1 MSLDIK
7 SINIKPKRETF
18 GHVERRIGE
27 GKMASRYEEAVYDVQ
42 ATANFHYRPL
52 ANPEFEL
59 YDVKKTAIVMEDWYK
74 FMDPRQ
80 YHYSSYVMARAKQQE
95 VAEQNF
101 VFVEKRNM
109 LDVMPEEIKDLIL
122 SYVLPLRH
130 YEWGANMNNL
140 QLCSEGYGAAITSAF
155 MFHAEDRLGNA
166 QYLTRIGLL
175 LSENNPIVLDTAKD
189 NWLNNKA
196 WQPLRKALED
206 SFVVKD
212 WFELHIAQNVIFDA
226 FIHPLY
232 FNVLEQELNAKGGS
246 AQAMMTEFITAW
258 NEECA
263 RWIDMTVKV
272 AINESNDN
280 KELINQWCKKYID
293 IAYEAVMPLAQEILN
308 NPEDSMNE
316 IKASLIERLNK
327 NGLSQ

>member
-7 SINIKPKRETF
+7 TVDIKPKRETF
-18 GHVERRIGE
+18 GHVARRIGE

-74 FMDPRQ
+74 FLDPRQ

-101 VFVEKRNM
+101 IFVEKRNM

-140 QLCSEGYGAAITSAF
+140 QLCSEGYGAAITNAF

-166 QYLTRIGLL
+166 QYITRIGLL
-175 LSENNPIVLDTAKD
+175 LSDNEPVVLDNGKD
-189 NWLNNKA
+189 QWMNDEA
-196 WQPLRKALED
+196 WQGLRKAMED
-206 SFVVKD
+206 SFVIKD
-212 WFELHIAQNVIFDA
+212 WFELHIAQNVILDA
-226 FIHPLY
+226 FVHPLY
-232 FNVLEQELNAKGGS
+232 FNLMEQELNAKGGS
-246 AQAMMTEFITAW
+246 AQVMMTEFITSW

-272 AINESNDN
+272 ACSENEEN
-280 KELINQWCKKYID
+280 KELLNTWCKKYIE
-293 IAYEAVMPLAQEILN
+293 IAYNAVLPLAKKVHSS
-308 NPEDSMNE
+308 PEEAMDM
-316 IKASLIERLNK
+316 IKDELVVRLNK
-327 NGLSQ
+327 NGLNL

>member
-18 GHVERRIGE
+18 GHVARRIGE
-27 GKMASRYEEAVYDVQ
+27 GKMASRYEEAVLDVQ

-52 ANPEFEL
+52 ANPEYEL
-59 YDVKKTAIVMEDWYK
+59 YDVRKTAIVMEDWYK
-74 FMDPRQ
+74 FLDPRQ

-101 VFVEKRNM
+101 LFVEKRNM
-109 LDVMPEEIKDLIL
+109 LDVMPEEIKELIL
-122 SYVLPLRH
+122 SYILPLRH

-140 QLCSEGYGAAITSAF
+140 QLVSEGYGAAITSAF

-175 LSENNPIVLDTAKD
+175 LSENNPVVLDDAKQM
-189 NWLNNKA
+189 WLNDEA

-206 SFVVKD
+206 SFVLKD
-212 WFELHIAQNVIFDA
+212 WFELHIAQNVILDA

-232 FNVLEQELNAKGGS
+232 FNILEQELTAKGGS

-258 NEECA
+258 NEECE

-272 AINESNDN
+272 AASESSEN
-280 KELINQWCKKYID
+280 KELLNTWCKKYIEV
-293 IAYEAVMPLAQEILN
+293 AYEAVMPLAQKVLS
-308 NPEDSMNE
+308 NPENSVSE
-316 IKASLIERLNK
+316 IKEALINRLNK
-327 NGLSQ
+327 NGLNL

>member
-7 SINIKPKRETF
+7 TVDIKPKRETF
-18 GHVERRIGE
+18 GHVARRIGE

-74 FMDPRQ
+74 FLDPRQ

-109 LDVMPEEIKDLIL
+109 LDVMPEDIKELIL
-122 SYVLPLRH
+122 NYILPLRH

-140 QLCSEGYGAAITSAF
+140 KLCSDGYGAAITSAF
-155 MFHAEDRLGNA
+155 MFHAEDRLGIA

-175 LSENNPIVLDTAKD
+175 LGENEASVLENAKS
-189 NWLNNKA
+189 NWLENES
-196 WQPLRKALED
+196 WQGLRKALED
-206 SFVVKD
+206 SFVVED
-212 WFELHIAQNVIFDA
+212 WFELHMAQNVIFDA

-232 FNVLEQELNAKGGS
+232 FNALEQELNTKGGS
-246 AQAMMTEFITAW
+246 AQAMMTEFITSW

-263 RWIDMTVKV
+263 RWVDMTIKV
-272 AINESNDN
+272 AANESEEN
-280 KELINQWCKKYID
+280 KQLLNKWCEKYID
-293 IAYEAVMPLAQEILN
+293 IAYKAVEPLAKQIIS
-308 NPEDSMNE
+308 NPEE
-316 IKASLIERLNK
+316 IMQSLRDELITRLNK
-327 NGLSQ
+327 NGLNL

>member
-7 SINIKPKRETF
+7 SVNIKPKRETF
-18 GHVERRIGE
+18 GHVARRIGE
-27 GKMASRYEEAVYDVQ
+27 GKMASRYEEAVLDVQ

-80 YHYSSYVMARAKQQE
+80 YHYSSYVIARAKQQE

-109 LDVMPEEIKDLIL
+109 LETMPEEVKDLIL
-122 SYVLPLRH
+122 NYVLPLRH

-140 QLCSEGYGAAITSAF
+140 HLCAEGYGAAITSAF
-155 MFHAEDRLGNA
+155 MFHAEDRLGIA

-175 LSENNPIVLDTAKD
+175 LSENDAVILSNAKQMWMD
-189 NWLNNKA
+189 NGA
-196 WQPLRKALED
+196 WQPLRKAMED
-206 SFVVKD
+206 TFVLKD
-212 WFELHIAQNVIFDA
+212 WFELHIAQNVVLDA

-232 FNVLEQELNAKGGS
+232 FNILEQELNSKGGS
-246 AQAMMTEFITAW
+246 AQAMMTEFITSW

-272 AINESNDN
+272 ASSESEEN
-280 KELINQWCKKYID
+280 KELLNTWCKKYID
-293 IAYEAVMPLAQEILN
+293 IAYLAVMPLAQKVLD
-308 NPEDSMNE
+308 NPEESMDE
-316 IKASLIERLNK
+316 IKDALVTRLNK
-327 NGLSQ
+327 NGLNL

>member
-7 SINIKPKRETF
+7 SVNIKPKRETF
-18 GHVERRIGE
+18 GHVARRIGE
-27 GKMASRYEEAVYDVQ
+27 GKMASRYEEAVLDVQ

-52 ANPEFEL
+52 ANPEYEL
-59 YDVKKTAIVMEDWYK
+59 YDVKKTTIKMEDWYK
-74 FMDPRQ
+74 FLDPRQ
-80 YHYSSYVMARAKQQE
+80 YHYASYVMARAKQQE

-101 VFVEKRNM
+101 QFVEKRNM
-109 LDVMPEEIKDLIL
+109 LDVMPDDVKDLIL
-122 SYVLPLRH
+122 NYVLPLRH

-175 LSENNPIVLDTAKD
+175 LSENEPSVLENAKD
-189 NWLNNKA
+189 KWLNDSA
-196 WQPLRKALED
+196 WQGLRKALED

-232 FNVLEQELNAKGGS
+232 FNTLEQELNLKGGS
-246 AQAMMTEFITAW
+246 AQSMMTEFITSW

-263 RWIDMTVKV
+263 KWIDMTIKV
-272 AINESNDN
+272 AAAESEEN
-280 KELINQWCKKYID
+280 KEILNAWCKKYID
-293 IAYEAVMPLAQEILN
+293 IAVEAITPLAQKTVSNPDEVVESLRDILVV
-308 NPEDSMNE
+308 
-316 IKASLIERLNK
+316 RLNK
-327 NGLSQ
+327 NGLSL